1 MAQRSPLPTNI
12 HGCRQILGGTH
23 ARKRRAD
30 SRCRNSL
37 AQFFLSAGGSIRVS
51 AVVNCYRARFVVDRF
66 KFYLLQ
72 IQDDVGYVL
81 NDPGEGSKLVLRPSN
96 PNGSNSS
103 SFQRRQ
109 KNSAQRVANG
119 VAIPCLKRFGDEF
132 GVGFSCASLIFS
144 EAFRHLET
152 S

>member
-1 MAQRSPLPTNI
+1 MPSDV
-12 HGCRQILGGTH
+12 
-23 ARKRRAD
+23 ARG
-30 SRCRNSL
+30 
-37 AQFFLSAGGSIRVS
+37 LSQ
-51 AVVNCYRARFVVDRF
+51 ARFVVDRF

-72 IQDDVGYVL
+72 IQDDIGYVL

-132 GVGFSCASLIFS
+132 GVGFSCACLIFS

>member
-1 MAQRSPLPTNI
+1 MPSDV
-12 HGCRQILGGTH
+12 
-23 ARKRRAD
+23 ARG
-30 SRCRNSL
+30 
-37 AQFFLSAGGSIRVS
+37 LSQ
-51 AVVNCYRARFVVDRF
+51 ARFVVDRF

-72 IQDDVGYVL
+72 IQDDIGYVL

-119 VAIPCLKRFGDEF
+119 TAVPCLKRFGDKF
-132 GVGFSCASLIFS
+132 AVGFSCASLIFS

-152 S
+152 F